1 MNIYDARK
9 LQKALYKRS
18 NTPYKYM
25 MCRSEDDILSYHLII
40 ALSDSNFRTIDARFI
55 EALSHSV
62 DVVDVEKIIF
72 YHNGNRYGWPKG
84 MYLAEIIKID

>member
-1 MNIYDARK
+1 MNIYDARE
-9 LQKALYKRS
+9 LQKKLYKRA
-18 NTPYKYM
+18 NTPHKYM
-25 MCRSEDDILSYHLII
+25 MCRTEDNILSYHLII
-40 ALSDSNFRTIDARFI
+40 ALSDSNFRTIDAGFI

-72 YHNGNRYGWPKG
+72 YHDGSRYNWPRG